1 MESMIR
7 ELVVAAQQGDR
18 EAFGRLYEHF
28 APKLYGYFYYR
39 LNRQPQLA
47 EDLTEE
53 VFVRV
58 VSKLDSYQD
67 QDLPFTGWLY
77 RIAHNLLIDH
87 FRVQSRGGVVS
98 IEDCYELAE
107 AGAEQRFDAVL
118 THEQLAGAMRALSEG
133 QRQIIV
139 LRFLQ
144 GLSVSETAAAAGRSE
159 DAVKKLQARAL
170 ACLKR
175 ALDGA
180 RVLPTAA

>member
-1 MESMIR
+1 MESRIR

-39 LNRQPQLA
+39 LNRQPLLVDHIRAQ
-47 EDLTEE
+47 
-53 VFVRV
+53 
-58 VSKLDSYQD
+58 SK
-67 QDLPFTGWLY
+67 
-77 RIAHNLLIDH
+77 A
-87 FRVQSRGGVVS
+87 GVVS
-98 IEDCYELAE
+98 VEDCYELAE
-107 AGAEQRFDAVL
+107 VGAEQPFEAVL
-118 THEQLAGAMRALSEG
+118 AHEQLAGAMRVLSEG

-144 GLSVSETAAAAGRSE
+144 GLSISETAAAAGRSE

-170 ACLKR
+170 ASLKR

-180 RVLPTAA
+180 RVLPAAA